1 MCGLGQA
8 MVILAATGIQSPFPL
23 LPSFSPQ
30 RESRALSPI
39 QPDAGLQ
46 EWSRWEVDLFN
57 QSVLVGITLFAHD
70 QGSGFPLRRE

>member
-1 MCGLGQA
+1 MCGLDKA

-46 EWSRWEVDLFN
+46 EWSRWEVDMSTR
-57 QSVLVGITLFAHD
+57 SVLVGITFLVHD